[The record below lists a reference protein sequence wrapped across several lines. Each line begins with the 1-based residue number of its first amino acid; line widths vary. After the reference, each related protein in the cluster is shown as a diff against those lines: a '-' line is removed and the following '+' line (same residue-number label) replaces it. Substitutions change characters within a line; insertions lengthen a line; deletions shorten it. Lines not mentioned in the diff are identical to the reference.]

1 MDGING
7 ITACYSLVVLILLAI
22 VNQRIN
28 FIDENLIYYSIIA
41 TLVFGFLISDN
52 GPNVLQEMLAV

>member
-22 VNQRIN
+22 VNQRID
-28 FIDENLIYYSIIA
+28 FIDGNLIYYSIIA
-41 TLVFGFLISDN
+41 TLVFGF
-52 GPNVLQEMLAV
+52 

>member
-22 VNQRIN
+22 VNQRID
-28 FIDENLIYYSIIA
+28 FIDGNLIYYSIIA
-41 TLVFGFLISDN
+41 TLVLVLISDKKQN
-52 GPNVLQEMLAV
+52 ALPEM